1 MTMKSV
7 LITGTSS
14 GIGEAA
20 AQYFLKRRGY
30 VYAADRYPE
39 KLGVWSHTE
48 QVVPVSPRCRL
59 AVIHTPRLERAWR
72 CVKPQQT
79 N

>member
-14 GIGEAA
+14 GTGEAA
-20 AQYFLKRRGY
+20 AQYFLKQGGQ

-39 KLGVWSHTE
+39 KLDICSHTE
-48 QVVPVSPRCRL
+48 QVVPVSLDAGSP
-59 AVIHTPRLERAWR
+59 
-72 CVKPQQT
+72 
-79 N
+79 